1 MKKVLLVIL
10 VVSISISLFGCE
22 NVENKVQPEIV
33 EQTNNEV
40 PTIVDN
46 DKVEITRLI
55 EEFGSELKNVSL
67 LSPADILENS
77 IKENYGDYV
86 SQSLINEWLK
96 DPSIALGRLTSSPWP
111 DRIEIISIVKISEN
125 SYIVEGEVIEI
136 TSVEKENN
144 GVAARRPIT
153 LVVNKDEGNWLIDS
167 INIEQYYDNGSIVYT
182 NEEFGFNF
190 SLPLSWK
197 DYSIVNDKWEG
208 VAIGNSGDGKD
219 AEAGTIIIIR
229 HPLWTSENQYQD
241 IPIMIFTHD
250 QWDLIQKEELSIGA
264 APIGP
269 KELGRN
275 SNYIFA
281 LPARYNFAFPIGY
294 EEVENILESNPLK
307 PIETEKVTKP

>member
-1 MKKVLLVIL
+1 MKKVFLVLIVGSL
-10 VVSISISLFGCE
+10 SISLFGCR
-22 NVENKVQPEIV
+22 NVENEVPPEIV

-46 DKVEITRLI
+46 EKIEIKRLI
-55 EEFGSELKNVSL
+55 EEFGSKLKNVSL
-67 LSPADILENS
+67 LSPTDILENS
-77 IKENYGDYV
+77 IKENYGDYL
-86 SQSLINEWLK
+86 SQTLLNEWLE

-111 DRIEIISIVKISEN
+111 DRIEIISIVKVSES

-144 GVAARRPIT
+144 GVAAKRPII
-153 LVVNKDEGNWLIDS
+153 LVVNKYKENWLIDS
-167 INIEQYYDNGSIVYT
+167 IDIEQDYDNGSIVYT

-190 SLPLSWK
+190 TLPLSWK
-197 DYSIVNDKWEG
+197 DYSIVLDKWEG
-208 VAIGNSGDGKD
+208 RALGTSADSKVTEDG
-219 AEAGTIIIIR
+219 EIIIIR
-229 HPLWTSENQYQD
+229 HPLWTSEKQYQD
-241 IPIMIFTHD
+241 IPIMIFNYE
-250 QWDLIQKEELSIGA
+250 QWELINKEELSVGA

-294 EEVENILESNPLK
+294 EEIESILESNPLK
-307 PIETEKVTKP
+307 AN